1 MNFKQIFPFLII
13 AIFFSCNPNSV
24 NPSKQEYIESV
35 QKKEFEKHDE
45 LYANAG
51 KLVGE
56 FDFGLKATQ
65 EQKKDWQ
72 DGVIPW
78 INLDNPE
85 INQLI
90 NGDEILVKK
99 TLINIIFDYPLNK
112 PHTFEFKN
120 EKGFSRK
127 DLVLLISKKY
137 HEIFDEEEVTSKVKT
152 IPVDKR
158 TGIINRNETDG
169 KYGIWGHDLTDLVLS
184 GIEVHETD
192 KGEMNIILLIES

>member
-137 HEIFDEEEVTSKVKT
+137 HEIYDEEEVTSKVKT

>member
-1 MNFKQIFPFLII
+1 MNFKQIFQFLII

-65 EQKKDWQ
+65 GQKKDWQ

-137 HEIFDEEEVTSKVKT
+137 HEIYDEEEVTSKVKT

>member
-1 MNFKQIFPFLII
+1 MNIKRIFPFLII
-13 AIFFSCNPNSV
+13 VTFFSCNQNSG
-24 NPSKQEYIESV
+24 NPSKQEYIESI
-35 QKKEFEKHDE
+35 QKKGLEKHDE

-56 FDFGLKATQ
+56 FDFGVKATE
-65 EQKKDWQ
+65 EQKKDWE

-90 NGDEILVKK
+90 NGDEILVKN
-99 TLINIIFDYPLNK
+99 TLINIIFDYPLNN

-137 HEIFDEEEVTSKVKT
+137 KEIYAEEEVTSTVKT

-158 TGIINRNETDG
+158 TGIINRNETQG
-169 KYGIWGHDLTDLVLS
+169 KYGIWGHDLSDLVLS

-192 KGEMNIILLIES
+192 KGEINIILLIES